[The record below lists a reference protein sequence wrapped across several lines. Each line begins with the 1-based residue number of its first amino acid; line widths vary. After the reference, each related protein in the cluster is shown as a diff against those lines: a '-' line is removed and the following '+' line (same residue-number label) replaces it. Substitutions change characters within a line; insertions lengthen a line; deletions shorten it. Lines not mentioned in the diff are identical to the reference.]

1 MSIKF
6 KKSSVE
12 GKTPTKYQ
20 LDYGEMS
27 VNFNSKEPF
36 LAIKDSDDNIRKFSD
51 DDTLI
56 KKLGSGGEINL
67 TNYYTKSE
75 SNDKFQPKGNY
86 LTEHQS
92 LSDYAKK
99 TDIPSLEDYA
109 TKLLVSGYTYDKAT
123 IDEKVDSKASKSDI
137 PNLNG
142 YATERWVNEKN
153 YLTQHQSLD
162 GYAKKTDLPS
172 LNGYATEQFVSGYTY
187 DKTTI
192 DAKVDAKA
200 DKTSIPSLDGYATQQ
215 WVEDKNYLTEHQ
227 SLSEYAKKSEIP
239 SLPDFKTINGET
251 ITGTGNIEIKTDSGG
266 ILTETDPVWTAEKNN
281 YLLKETALE
290 TYQPKGTYLTQ
301 HQDISGKA
309 DKSTT
314 LKGYGIVD
322 AYTKTESDGKYQP
335 KGDYLT
341 QHQDLSDYA
350 TKQFVSGYTYDKTAI
365 DAKVDAKA
373 DKTSIPSLEGYATEQ
388 YVSGYTYDKTAIDGK
403 IDVKAN
409 KSDIPSLNG
418 YATEQW
424 VENKNYLTGH
434 QDLSE
439 YAKKSEIPSI
449 PNNLVTGVDKPY
461 KVQSLT
467 KAEYEKLTSKDADTM
482 YYITDATG
490 ESGQNVVYKGG
501 KGIEITEDNT
511 INCTL
516 TVPTKTS
523 ELTNDSNFLTQHQ
536 SLEDYATKLLVSGY
550 TYDKTTIDA
559 KVDAKADKTSIP
571 SLDGYAKITSMTQ
584 GEYDALSAKSDNT
597 LYVISE

>member
-123 IDEKVDSKASKSDI
+123 IDEKVDAKADKSDI

-142 YATERWVNEKN
+142 YATEQWVEEKN

-162 GYAKKTDLPS
+162 GYVKKTDLPS

-187 DKTTI
+187 DKTAI
-192 DAKVDAKA
+192 DEKVNAKA
-200 DKTSIPSLDGYATQQ
+200 DKTSIPSLNGYATQQ
-215 WVEDKNYLTEHQ
+215 WVEGKNYLTEHQ

-266 ILTETDPVWTAEKNN
+266 ILTETDPVWTSEKAN

-314 LKGYGIVD
+314 LEGYGIVD

-350 TKQFVSGYTYDKTAI
+350 TKLLVSGYTYDKTTI
-365 DAKVDAKA
+365 DTKVDAKA
-373 DKTSIPSLEGYATEQ
+373 DKTSIPSL
-388 YVSGYTYDKTAIDGK
+388 
-403 IDVKAN
+403 
-409 KSDIPSLNG
+409 NG

-424 VENKNYLTGH
+424 VEDKNYLTGH

-501 KGIEITEDNT
+501 TGIEITEDNT

-550 TYDKTTIDA
+550 TYDKTAIDT